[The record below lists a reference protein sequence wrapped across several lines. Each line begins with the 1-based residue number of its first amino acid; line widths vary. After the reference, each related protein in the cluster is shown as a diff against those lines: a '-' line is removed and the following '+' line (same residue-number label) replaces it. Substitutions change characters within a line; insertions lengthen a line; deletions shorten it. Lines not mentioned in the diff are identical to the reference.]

1 MNITHDE
8 ILMLIEKS
16 GVSIEV
22 STIKFDESLAEAGI
36 DSLEVF
42 NIFLAIEEELNVK
55 IPDKDIDSLDTIN
68 NIVGYLEKL

>member
-1 MNITHDE
+1 
-8 ILMLIEKS
+8 MLIEKS

>member
-68 NIVGYLEKL
+68 NIVGYLEQL